1 MAQLITSAADLATA
15 SALSRARREALQA
28 RGTAAR
34 VAAFTTERPAADL
47 VRIATEQDVDLIL
60 IDAPA
65 RLLDDDQL
73 RIVLLA
79 APCDVAALVA
89 RSQRYAPGPVLV
101 PFTGAEHDWSA
112 IELGAWI
119 ARSQETSL
127 RLAGPV
133 ETKRDA
139 SRLLASASLAV
150 QRALGVQAEPLLVR
164 PGADG
169 LIQAA
174 NDAALIVVGLSD
186 RWKRHG
192 LGPVPTPSSPAHD
205 RRRSSYAAA

>member
-1 MAQLITSAADLATA
+1 VA
-15 SALSRARREALQA
+15 RA
-28 RGTAAR
+28 
-34 VAAFTTERPAADL
+34 AAFTTERPAADL
-47 VRIATEQDVDLIL
+47 IRIATEQDVDLIL

-73 RIVLLA
+73 RTVLLA

-89 RSQRYAPGPVLV
+89 RSERYAAGPVLV
-101 PFTGAEHDWSA
+101 PFIGAEHDWSA

-119 ARSQETSL
+119 ARSRAMPL

-133 ETKRDA
+133 EGRRDA

-150 QRALGVQAEPLLVR
+150 QRALGVQAEPLLVE

-169 LIQAA
+169 LIEVAD
-174 NDAALIVVGLSD
+174 DAALIVVGLSD
-186 RWKRHG
+186 RWKRAG
-192 LGPVPTPSSPAHD
+192 LGSVRGTLVTRARPPALIVRRGLRPGPLAPSD
-205 RRRSSYAAA
+205 RVTRFPWSIAAR